1 MALSRYNSAIT
12 EEGLRTKPES
22 QYSERKGR
30 ETKPSKIANE
40 LIGMLNAGGGILAY
54 GIADD
59 GTVEDLQKGSLLP
72 DTPLDLDRYR
82 KLVHEFIKPPANIE
96 LEEIYLESGELIF
109 LYHVDQDYERLFAR
123 ADNEDV
129 YLRVAADNK
138 GPLNREEVKKLEYNK
153 AIRSFEDEPREDFDP
168 ADLNRETCRAYRKA
182 MRFAGSFEELV
193 VKRNLALRKDGGIV
207 FKNAAIL
214 LFANDPSQYI
224 ANAYLRYVRYRGT
237 EQRSGRDFNVIKD
250 ERFEASI
257 PVLIERLEAYM
268 QAALRDY
275 YFLNMETG
283 RFERVPEF
291 PKEAWIEGIVNALCH
306 RSYNLQG
313 NSIYIKH
320 FDDRL
325 EISNSGPLPAQVT
338 VKNIGQERY
347 ARNPRIARVLSD
359 LGYVRELNEGVPRIF
374 NAMREFML
382 AEPEYRD
389 IENTVTLILRNK
401 VTEHK
406 ETIYGETLERI
417 ETHWPTLNDSQ
428 RRIIQLL
435 LEHQEMN
442 IADFEKHMPLSGQ
455 TIRLNLKYLIQLEI
469 TERLSDKIR
478 DPNALYRFL
487 NE

>member
-1 MALSRYNSAIT
+1 MRLSRYNSAIT
-12 EEGLRTKPES
+12 EEGLRTNPES
-22 QYSERKGR
+22 QYFERKGR
-30 ETKPSKIANE
+30 DTKPSKIANE
-40 LIGMLNAGGGILAY
+40 LIGMLNAGGGIVAY
-54 GIADD
+54 GMADD

-138 GPLNREEVKKLEYNK
+138 GPLNRDEVKKLEYNK

-182 MRFAGSFEELV
+182 MRFAGSFEELA
-193 VKRNLALRKDGGIV
+193 VKRNLALRKEGAVV

-224 ANAYLRYVRYRGT
+224 ANAYVRYVRYRGT

-250 ERFEASI
+250 ERFEASV

-291 PKEAWIEGIVNALCH
+291 PKEAWLEGIVNALCH

-313 NSIYIKH
+313 NSVYIKH
-320 FDDRL
+320 FDNRL

-374 NAMREFML
+374 EVMKEIML

-389 IENTVTLILRNK
+389 SENTVTLILRNK
-401 VTEHK
+401 VTDHK
-406 ETIYGETLERI
+406 ETIFAETLERI
-417 ETHWPTLNDSQ
+417 ETHWSKLNQSQ
-428 RRIIQLL
+428 RTIIQLL
-435 LEHQEMN
+435 FEHQEMD
-442 IADFEKHMPLSGQ
+442 IAEFSSSLAMTPQ
-455 TIRLNLKYLIQLEI
+455 AIRYNLRRLIELEI
-469 TERLSDKIR
+469 LERLSEKTR
-478 DPNALYRFL
+478 DPKALFRFF
-487 NE
+487 NK